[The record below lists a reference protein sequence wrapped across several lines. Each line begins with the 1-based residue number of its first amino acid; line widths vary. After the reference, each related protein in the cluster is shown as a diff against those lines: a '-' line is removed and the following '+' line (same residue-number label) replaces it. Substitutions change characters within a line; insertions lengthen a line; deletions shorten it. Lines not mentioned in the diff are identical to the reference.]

1 MNWKKWSG
9 SFQKTSKSQTGCVF
23 FSAFSF
29 VWSDL
34 PETGRFFTWT
44 KLQQKAPLARKSP
57 IKSSEL
63 ESPLIVGKKFNA
75 TNSQK
80 LVRHPSWAKNEHP
93 KKSTFGFFFFSGN
106 QGGPCSSLVI
116 CYWLPVVFLGWRWK
130 TPKVTWEHR
139 GGPLKIDYGSFWNP
153 WWCRFFSTLFF
164 RLVSGDDGKPCID
177 PSKFRWMFW
186 IISGCI

>member
-1 MNWKKWSG
+1 MKLSIAYPNLLNLNWKKWSG
-9 SFQKTSKSQTGCVF
+9 SFQKTSKVKKGVF

-44 KLQQKAPLARKSP
+44 KLQQKPPLARKSP

-93 KKSTFGFFFFSGN
+93 KKIHIWILVFFLETKGDHVRLWWSASDFLSFFWVEGGRPRKLHGN
-106 QGGPCSSLVI
+106 IGAGP
-116 CYWLPVVFLGWRWK
+116 
-130 TPKVTWEHR
+130 
-139 GGPLKIDYGSFWNP
+139 
-153 WWCRFFSTLFF
+153 
-164 RLVSGDDGKPCID
+164 
-177 PSKFRWMFW
+177 
-186 IISGCI
+186 